1 MKRLPQRISSNSGN
15 FIFREWLRADSAYP
29 HKRKSANTFARGLL
43 SGLFLFFGTAANRG
57 AYIRGKAAVA
67 YELVHVKSD
76 ADWLSYHAIRRDV
89 LWEARGLTGY
99 DDKRPEERLPNRYPL
114 LLKLDNRA
122 IGTTRLDDRGD
133 DTGIVRLVA
142 IRRDVQRQ
150 GHGRKLGAMVDEFAV
165 KLGLHTLFVNAHAEN
180 EIPVPRAYRRKGRTE
195 VSRTRLAGQHLLF
208 CND

>member
-1 MKRLPQRISSNSGN
+1 
-15 FIFREWLRADSAYP
+15 
-29 HKRKSANTFARGLL
+29 
-43 SGLFLFFGTAANRG
+43 
-57 AYIRGKAAVA
+57 VA
-67 YELVHVKSD
+67 YELVHVKDD

-89 LWEARGLTGY
+89 LWEARGIAGY

-150 GHGRKLGAMVDEFAV
+150 GHGTKLAAMVEEFAA
-165 KLGLHTLFVNAHAEN
+165 KLGLHTLFVNAHMDALAYYRKLGWEFFDWDVT
-180 EIPVPRAYRRKGRTE
+180 ELALIAGGGRQMRKSLVPSWITAP
-195 VSRTRLAGQHLLF
+195 
-208 CND
+208 D